1 VQQSVHIIH
10 PSVKIQPGPGRLN
23 FSGRRLPPPPGQAG
37 AIGRTIADSVK
48 YRNDRKRKKRKAKN
62 IHAKKISARFFNKA
76 PDVASAITDI
86 KEDFSARE
94 RYFRSFAA
102 R

>member
-1 VQQSVHIIH
+1 VSILST
-10 PSVKIQPGPGRLN
+10 PLERSNLALSAEFFGT
-23 FSGRRLPPPPGQAG
+23 RLPPATGRPGQKAEPSKIQSNTETAG
-37 AIGRTIADSVK
+37 
-48 YRNDRKRKKRKAKN
+48 NEKKRRQKN